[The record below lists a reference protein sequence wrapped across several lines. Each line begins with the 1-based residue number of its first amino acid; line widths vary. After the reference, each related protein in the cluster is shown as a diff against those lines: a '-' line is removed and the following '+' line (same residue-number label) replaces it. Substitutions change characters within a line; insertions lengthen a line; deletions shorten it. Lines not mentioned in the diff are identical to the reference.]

1 MSTKIATIDFHITTE
16 CNQECSYCWGPH
28 NFADPVDTETALR
41 IVSRVK
47 EVGAARIV
55 FTGGDPLKRSDICR
69 LIRHAKRIELEV
81 ALSTTGDEVTEMF
94 LKDVGALIDLI
105 SLPLD
110 GATEK
115 VNSRTKKKEHFTAV
129 MRTLDLLRGYPEID
143 VKIAIPVTRHNL
155 AHVPDLIQLAKKY
168 ARTTKARVFCN
179 VFQVFPRAVFPVDWD
194 DLLVTREEFASLE
207 RQITERPGV
216 HLNFLNHET
225 LDRLYAMIFPDGS
238 LVIPNGPDYLNFGQF
253 LEIEDF
259 NGMLEASRFDS
270 AKHLRHSRG
279 WRKTEHALEGPAETS
294 PTKDKSDRKTAKL
307 PVRDLAA

>member
-1 MSTKIATIDFHITTE
+1 MPTKIATIDFHITTE

-28 NFADPVDTETALR
+28 NFTNPVDTETALR

-47 EVGAARIV
+47 EVGARRIV

-69 LIRHAKRIELEV
+69 LIRQAKRIGLEV
-81 ALSTTGDEVTEMF
+81 ALSTTGDEVTEAF
-94 LKDVGALIDLI
+94 LEDVGAQIDLI

-110 GATEK
+110 GATEE
-115 VNSRTKKKEHFTAV
+115 VNSRTKKKGHLASV
-129 MRTLDLLRGYPEID
+129 MRTLDLLREHPEID
-143 VKIAIPVTRHNL
+143 VKIAVPVTRHNL
-155 AHVPDLIQLAKKY
+155 AHLPDIIRLAENY

-179 VFQVFPRAVFPVDWD
+179 IFQVFPRAVFPVEWD
-194 DLLVTREEFASLE
+194 NLLVTGEEFRSLA
-207 RQITERPGV
+207 RQSAKRTGV
-216 HLNFLNHET
+216 RLNFLNHET

-253 LEIEDF
+253 LEIEDL
-259 NGMLEASRFDS
+259 NGVLETSRFDS

-294 PTKDKSDRKTAKL
+294 PTKDKSARKAAKL
-307 PVRDLAA
+307 SLRHLAA